1 MNAITIGPLMLS
13 VDRLVALAGIL
24 AFIVVTTIAARKAGP
39 GVARWSTTGLVVGII
54 AARIAHV
61 VMNWSTFAEDPWR
74 AVAVWQG
81 GFFWPA
87 GVLAALILL
96 LVQVRDMR
104 GRIAG
109 LAGVAVGLFVWNAA
123 SLLTS
128 GVDPVP
134 LPGNPLQTLGGEKV
148 ALPELAGK
156 PMVINLWATWCPPC
170 RREMPMMAEVAAAN
184 SNVTFVFANQGED
197 APRIRRYLSQAGLLL
212 PNVLMDGLGEL
223 GRHYKAPGLP
233 ATLFVGADGRLVDIH
248 LGEISREAMRA
259 KMEGLVSWTL
269 PKENDG

>member
-1 MNAITIGPLMLS
+1 MNAVTIGPLMLS
-13 VDRLVALAGIL
+13 IDRLVAIAGIL
-24 AFIVVTTIAARKAGP
+24 AFIAVTSVAARKAGA
-39 GVARWSTTGLVVGII
+39 GVARWSTTGLVVGIV

-61 VMNWSTFAEDPWR
+61 GIHWSTFAEDPWR

-96 LVQVRDMR
+96 LLQVSDLR
-104 GRIAG
+104 GRLAG

-123 SLLTS
+123 LLLTS
-128 GVDPVP
+128 GADPVP
-134 LPGNPLQTLGGEKV
+134 LPGNPLQTLGGETV

-170 RREMPMMAEVAAAN
+170 RREMPMMAEVAASN
-184 SNVTFVFANQGED
+184 SDVTFVFANQGEN
-197 APRIRRYLSQAGLLL
+197 APRIRRYLSQEGLLL

-223 GRHYKAPGLP
+223 GRQYKAPGLP
-233 ATLFVGADGRLVDIH
+233 ATLFVGRDGRLVDVH
-248 LGEISREAMRA
+248 LGEISREAMLQTMQNLR
-259 KMEGLVSWTL
+259 
-269 PKENDG
+269 DR

>member
-1 MNAITIGPLMLS
+1 MLS

-24 AFIVVTTIAARKAGP
+24 AFIVVTSVAARRVDP
-39 GVARWSTTGLVVGII
+39 GFARWSTTGLVVGII

-61 VMNWSTFAEDPWR
+61 ALNWSTFAEYPWR

-96 LVQVRDMR
+96 LVQVRHTH

-109 LAGVAVGLFVWNAA
+109 IAGVAVGLFVWNAA

-134 LPGNPLQTLGGEKV
+134 LPGNPLQTLAGEAV
-148 ALPELAGK
+148 SLPELAGR

-170 RREMPMMAEVAAAN
+170 RREMPMMANVAA
-184 SNVTFVFANQGED
+184 SSSDVTFVFANQGED
-197 APRIRRYLSQAGLLL
+197 ASRIRRYLSQENLLL
-212 PNVLMDGLGEL
+212 PNVLIDGLGEL
-223 GRHYKAPGLP
+223 GRHYSAPGLP
-233 ATLFVGADGRLVDIH
+233 ATLFVGEDGRLVDIQ
-248 LGEISREAMRA
+248 LGEVSREALLQ
-259 KMEGLVSWTL
+259 KLDDL
-269 PKENDG
+269 

>member
-1 MNAITIGPLMLS
+1 MNAVTIGPLMLS

-24 AFIVVTTIAARKAGP
+24 AFIAVTSLAARKAGP
-39 GVARWSTTGLVVGII
+39 GVARWSTTCLVVGIV

-61 VMNWSTFAEDPWR
+61 VLNWSTFQEDPWR
-74 AVAVWQG
+74 AIAVWQG

-104 GRIAG
+104 GRIVG
-109 LAGVAVGLFVWNAA
+109 LAGVAIGLFVWNAA

-134 LPGNPLQTLGGEKV
+134 LPGNPLRTLGGEAV
-148 ALPELAGK
+148 ALPELAGR

-170 RREMPMMAEVAAAN
+170 RREMPMMAEVAA
-184 SNVTFVFANQGED
+184 STPDVTFVFANQGED
-197 APRIRRYLSQAGLLL
+197 APRIRSYLSQEGLLL
-212 PNVLMDGLGEL
+212 PNVLIDGLGEL

-233 ATLFVGADGRLVDIH
+233 ATLFVGADGRLVDVH
-248 LGEISREAMRA
+248 MGEISREAM
-259 KMEGLVSWTL
+259 LQTT
-269 PKENDG
+269 ENLRKR

>member
-1 MNAITIGPLMLS
+1 MNAVTIGPFMLS

-24 AFIVVTTIAARKAGP
+24 AFIAVTSVAARKAGP

-54 AARIAHV
+54 AARVAHV
-61 VMNWSTFAEDPWR
+61 ILNWSTFSEDLWR
-74 AVAVWQG
+74 VVAFWQG
-81 GFFWPA
+81 GFFLPA
-87 GVLAALILL
+87 GVLAALIFL
-96 LVQVRDMR
+96 LVQAKDMR

-109 LAGVAVGLFVWNAA
+109 FAGVAVGLFVWNAA

-134 LPGNPLQTLGGEKV
+134 LPGNRLQTLGGESV

-170 RREMPMMAEVAAAN
+170 RREMPMMAEVAA
-184 SNVTFVFANQGED
+184 STPDVTFVFVNQGED
-197 APRIRRYLSQAGLLL
+197 APRVRRYLSQEGLLL
-212 PNVLMDGLGEL
+212 PHVLTDGLGEL

-233 ATLFVGADGRLVDIH
+233 ATLFVDEDGRLVDIH
-248 LGEISREAMRA
+248 LGEISREHLSRTMTHLGYHEDTSR
-259 KMEGLVSWTL
+259 
-269 PKENDG
+269 

>member
-1 MNAITIGPLMLS
+1 MNAVTIGPFMLS
-13 VDRLVALAGIL
+13 FDRLVAIAGIV
-24 AFIVVTTIAARKAGP
+24 AFIVVTTIAARKAGD

-61 VMNWSTFAEDPWR
+61 AIHWSTFSDDPWR
-74 AVAVWQG
+74 AVAFWQG

-87 GVLAALILL
+87 GVLVALILL

-109 LAGVAVGLFVWNAA
+109 LAGVAVGLFVWNVA
-123 SLLTS
+123 SLLTA
-128 GVDPVP
+128 GVDPVR
-134 LPGNPLQTLGGEKV
+134 LPGNPLQTLGGENV
-148 ALPELAGK
+148 TLPDLAGE

-170 RREMPMMAEVAAAN
+170 RREMPMMAQFAASA
-184 SNVTFVFANQGED
+184 SDVTFVFANQGED
-197 APRIRRYLSQAGLLL
+197 AARIRTYLSQEGLLL

-233 ATLFVGADGRLVDIH
+233 ATLFVDADGRLVDIH
-248 LGEISREAMRA
+248 LGEISRE
-259 KMEGLVSWTL
+259 GLLATVKRM
-269 PKENDG
+269 PFDGTR

>member
-1 MNAITIGPLMLS
+1 MLS
-13 VDRLVALAGIL
+13 VDRLVAIGGIF
-24 AFIVVTTIAARKAGP
+24 AFIAVTSIAARKAGP

-61 VMNWSTFAEDPWR
+61 VLHWSTFSEDLWR
-74 AVAVWQG
+74 VVAVWQG

-87 GVLAALILL
+87 GILAALILL

-104 GRIAG
+104 GRLAG
-109 LAGVAVGLFVWNAA
+109 LAAVAVGLFVWNAA

-134 LPGNPLQTLGGEKV
+134 LPGNPLQTLGGETV
-148 ALPELAGK
+148 ALAELGGQ

-170 RREMPMMAEVAAAN
+170 RREMPMMAEVAAFT
-184 SNVTFVFANQGED
+184 SDVTFVFANQGED
-197 APRIRRYLSQAGLLL
+197 VPRIRRYLSQEGLLL
-212 PNVLMDGLGEL
+212 PNVLIDGLGEL

-233 ATLFVGADGRLVDIH
+233 ATIFVGADGRLFDIH
-248 LGEISREAMRA
+248 LGEISREL
-259 KMEGLVSWTL
+259 LVQTMVNIR
-269 PKENDG
+269 KR

>member
-13 VDRLVALAGIL
+13 VDRLVAIGGIL
-24 AFIVVTTIAARKAGP
+24 AFIAVTPIAARKAGP
-39 GVARWSTTGLVVGII
+39 GVARWSTTGLVVGVI

-61 VMNWSTFAEDPWR
+61 VLNWRTFEEDPWR

-87 GVLAALILL
+87 GVLAALLL

-109 LAGVAVGLFVWNAA
+109 LAGVAVSLFVWNAA

-134 LPGNPLQTLGGEKV
+134 LPGNPLQTLNGETV
-148 ALPELAGK
+148 ALPEFAGK

-170 RREMPMMAEVAAAN
+170 RREMPMMAEVAA
-184 SNVTFVFANQGED
+184 STPDVTFVFANQGED
-197 APRIRRYLSQAGLLL
+197 APRIRRYLSEENLLL

-223 GRHYKAPGLP
+223 GRHYEAPGLP
-233 ATLFVGADGRLVDIH
+233 ATLFVGADGRVVDIH
-248 LGEISREAMRA
+248 LGEISREMLLQTIQALR
-259 KMEGLVSWTL
+259 KR
-269 PKENDG
+269 

>member
-24 AFIVVTTIAARKAGP
+24 AFLVVTTIAARRAGAS
-39 GVARWSTTGLVVGII
+39 VAPWSTTGLVVGII

-61 VMNWSTFAEDPWR
+61 VINWSKFAEDPLR
-74 AVAVWQG
+74 AVAFWQG
-81 GFFWPA
+81 GFFWLA

-134 LPGNPLQTLGGEKV
+134 LPGNPLQTLGGESV

-212 PNVLMDGLGEL
+212 PNVLMDGLGGL

-233 ATLFVGADGRLVDIH
+233 ATLFVGANGRLVEIH
-248 LGEISREAMRA
+248 LGEISREM
-259 KMEGLVSWTL
+259 LVQTI
-269 PKENDG
+269 ENLRKR

>member
-24 AFIVVTTIAARKAGP
+24 AFIAVTTIAARKGGA

-61 VMNWSTFAEDPWR
+61 VINWSTFAENSWR

-109 LAGVAVGLFVWNAA
+109 LAGLAVGLFVWNAA

-134 LPGNPLQTLGGEKV
+134 LPGNPLQTLGGEKHCASRTRQNAHGDQPLGHMV
-148 ALPELAGK
+148 SALPARD
-156 PMVINLWATWCPPC
+156 ADDC
-170 RREMPMMAEVAAAN
+170 RSRGGEQQRHFRLRE
-184 SNVTFVFANQGED
+184 
-197 APRIRRYLSQAGLLL
+197 
-212 PNVLMDGLGEL
+212 
-223 GRHYKAPGLP
+223 PG
-233 ATLFVGADGRLVDIH
+233 
-248 LGEISREAMRA
+248 
-259 KMEGLVSWTL
+259 
-269 PKENDG
+269 

>member
-13 VDRLVALAGIL
+13 VDRLVAIAGIL
-24 AFIVVTTIAARKAGP
+24 AFIAVTSIAAGKAGP
-39 GVARWSTTGLVVGII
+39 GVARWSTTALVVGIV

-61 VMNWSTFAEDPWR
+61 VLNWSTFSEDPWR

-81 GFFWPA
+81 GFYWPA

-96 LVQVRDMR
+96 LVQVGDMR

-109 LAGVAVGLFVWNAA
+109 LAGVTVGLFVWNAA

-134 LPGNPLQTLGGEKV
+134 LPGNPLQTLGGDSV
-148 ALPELAGK
+148 ALPALAGK

-170 RREMPMMAEVAAAN
+170 RREMPMMAEVAA
-184 SNVTFVFANQGED
+184 STPDVTFVFANQGED
-197 APRIRRYLSQAGLLL
+197 APRIRRYLSREDLLL
-212 PNVLMDGLGEL
+212 PNVLIDGLGEL
-223 GRHYKAPGLP
+223 GRYYKAPGLP
-233 ATLFVGADGRLVDIH
+233 ATLFVGADGRPVDIH
-248 LGEISREAMRA
+248 LGEISREILGRAMLKLDHHEDIYR
-259 KMEGLVSWTL
+259 
-269 PKENDG
+269 